1 MPSQKHLEVVPLGG
15 LGDFGMNL
23 MVYRYGDDCV
33 VVDAGMMFPGEEH
46 LGVNVVIPDLSFL
59 DACGTLHGVILS
71 HGHEDHIGAL
81 PYLLARRDAPVY
93 SMPYTE
99 GLIRGRLEAHEMLKD
114 CSLRRLP
121 SNGAGVELGPFT
133 VETIPVAHSIPQSRM
148 IVLHTPVGT
157 LLHTADF
164 KLDPNPPDGEGSD
177 LARLSEL
184 GKRGVLALL
193 SDSTNAE
200 IAGFTQGERSVAM
213 AIDRLLASSEHRV
226 IVACFSSNIQ
236 RVQLLA
242 TQAARH
248 GRRVALVGTSLQ
260 NQADVAQQLGLLRF
274 APGQRVA
281 AGDAMGLPRERVL
294 IVVTGSQGEP
304 MSALARIAVARHRD
318 VAVEPGDRIVFS
330 ARSIPGNEKSIG
342 RMIDHLLRRGAE
354 VITPADAP
362 VHVSG
367 HPSRDELQQ
376 LIQLARPRFLI
387 PIHGEYKHLH
397 AHARLGREVG
407 MGASRVRVAESGDV
421 IVLNERRVDVG
432 ERIHVGKIFIDGSL
446 DRVDRSLIK
455 DRRRSAGD
463 GIVVA
468 VVAVDREGG
477 AVSGFPE
484 IVTRGFV
491 PDSDGEGEGEVVQ
504 ELKNL
509 LIASLAEASPE
520 ERADEVLLRTRIH
533 TELKRFLRRRTRR
546 QPLIIPVI
554 VEM

>member
-1 MPSQKHLEVVPLGG
+1 
-15 LGDFGMNL
+15 
-23 MVYRYGDDCV
+23 
-33 VVDAGMMFPGEEH
+33 
-46 LGVNVVIPDLSFL
+46 
-59 DACGTLHGVILS
+59 
-71 HGHEDHIGAL
+71 
-81 PYLLARRDAPVY
+81 
-93 SMPYTE
+93 
-99 GLIRGRLEAHEMLKD
+99 
-114 CSLRRLP
+114 
-121 SNGAGVELGPFT
+121 
-133 VETIPVAHSIPQSRM
+133 
-148 IVLHTPVGT
+148 
-157 LLHTADF
+157 
-164 KLDPNPPDGEGSD
+164 
-177 LARLSEL
+177 
-184 GKRGVLALL
+184 
-193 SDSTNAE
+193 
-200 IAGFTQGERSVAM
+200 
-213 AIDRLLASSEHRV
+213 
-226 IVACFSSNIQ
+226 
-236 RVQLLA
+236 
-242 TQAARH
+242 
-248 GRRVALVGTSLQ
+248 
-260 NQADVAQQLGLLRF
+260 
-274 APGQRVA
+274 
-281 AGDAMGLPRERVL
+281 
-294 IVVTGSQGEP
+294 
-304 MSALARIAVARHRD
+304 MSALARIALSRHRD
-318 VAVEPGDRIVFS
+318 VAVEPGDRVVFS
-330 ARSIPGNEKSIG
+330 ARAIPGNEKSIG

-376 LIQLARPRFLI
+376 LLQLARPRFLI

-407 MGASRVRVAESGDV
+407 MGASRVRVVESGDV

-432 ERIHVGKIFIDGSL
+432 ERVHVGKIFIDGSL
-446 DRVDRSLIK
+446 DRVERSLIQ

-520 ERADEVLLRTRIH
+520 ERANEAMLRVRIH